1 MSECSLVFCVGLF
14 HQAGL
19 MSGVELAL
27 WAYFGEAYD
36 SLYHLQQ
43 VAEHCECPTDDNQ
56 EMVNCLRLV
65 PAEELYTKGWFNCS
79 VSIFNLLFSPLPQ
92 LPFWESIH
100 SLHHFCLLWNHETF
114 HLRSFTCL
122 IFTTLK

>member
-1 MSECSLVFCVGLF
+1 MSGLELSLSLVLCIVFCLGLF

-56 EMVNCLRLV
+56 EMVDCLRLV

-79 VSIFNLLFSPLPQ
+79 VSIFNLFGLPT
-92 LPFWESIH
+92 PTPPPGASVH
-100 SLHHFCLLWNHETF
+100 K
-114 HLRSFTCL
+114 FTSSML
-122 IFTTLK
+122 SGL